1 MSISSAWV
9 IDTARLRLTPVGYW
23 DLPDLI
29 RLKANPRAYAL
40 MLGGV
45 RSPIQTAA
53 ELAQDIQAWG
63 QYGFG
68 MWSVRARRGK
78 FLGVTALMHRPD
90 GRGVALRF
98 AFFPEARGVGLARE
112 AASAALVYA
121 HDVACLPKVIAVARE
136 DNYASREVLSS
147 IGMSQAD
154 MFTREGDVILIYH
167 SIRSRPPYEF

>member
-1 MSISSAWV
+1 
-9 IDTARLRLTPVGYW
+9 
-23 DLPDLI
+23 
-29 RLKANPRAYAL
+29 

-45 RSPIQTAA
+45 RSPTQSMA

-68 MWSVRARRGK
+68 MWAVRAKPGQ

-112 AASAALVYA
+112 AAGAALVYA
-121 HDVACLPKVIAVARE
+121 HDVVLLPKIIAVARN
-136 DNYASREVLSS
+136 DNHASRQVLSS
-147 IGMSQAD
+147 IGMSQAGT
-154 MFTREGDVILIYH
+154 FTRNGDTILIYQSVRSH
-167 SIRSRPPYEF
+167 SSYEF